1 VFKKKTLLK
10 EESKRK
16 IRRRIRKKIKGTAE
30 RPRVH
35 VFKSNR
41 YIYTQAVDDLT
52 GSVLASASSVE
63 KEYREKKK
71 KTKNL
76 EASQTVGEAIA
87 KRLKK
92 KKIKQVVFDRGVYP
106 YHGRVKALAEAMR
119 KEGLIF

>member
-1 VFKKKTLLK
+1 VFKKKSMLK

-16 IRRRIRKKIKGTAE
+16 IRLRIRKKIRGTAE
-30 RPRVH
+30 RPRVY

-41 YIYTQAVDDLT
+41 YLYTQAIDDLT
-52 GSVLASASSVE
+52 GTVLASASSVE
-63 KEYREKKK
+63 KEYREKRK
-71 KTKNL
+71 KTKNI
-76 EASQTVGEAIA
+76 EASRTVGEMIA

-119 KEGLIF
+119 KEGLLF